1 VRVEGGYFKTDNG
14 LFRIAHSPND
24 GAWLG
29 NDHSLRKVN
38 KDWCDSKAVHVVGFY
53 PIMVTV
59 GSREKRILAHEHNKK
74 NATIEVIGTIPIF
87 KVKTIQRMYNHIERL
102 SYCTESELLELY
114 SQERIEID
122 IIEYIH
128 QTPKQIDSFKN
139 KLDELKKTQQLEAE
153 QKRLDN
159 ARQYEEYQ
167 KRIEVARI
175 ENEKKAESK
184 YNDGDKISFDEYE
197 KLNNPF
203 AYDDISRL
211 EDDRRIGGYAEYFEC
226 IITFTNDRHIKVY
239 VKNKMPLW

>member
-1 VRVEGGYFKTDNG
+1 
-14 LFRIAHSPND
+14 
-24 GAWLG
+24 
-29 NDHSLRKVN
+29 
-38 KDWCDSKAVHVVGFY
+38 VGFY

-128 QTPKQIDSFKN
+128 QTPKQVDTFNK

-159 ARQYEEYQ
+159 ARRYG
-167 KRIEVARI
+167 IEVARI
-175 ENEKKAESK
+175 ENKKKAESK
-184 YNDGDKISFDEYE
+184 YND
-197 KLNNPF
+197 
-203 AYDDISRL
+203 
-211 EDDRRIGGYAEYFEC
+211 AEYFEC